1 MENLPKVLQSSANE
15 KNVSLSVKGAVVLLA
30 IAILPKLG
38 IDLSAN
44 DITLAIE
51 TITVVIAGLATLFG
65 IVRKIHNAE
74 NI

>member
-1 MENLPKVLQSSANE
+1 MENLPKVLQSSANK
-15 KNVSLSVKGAVVLLA
+15 KNVSLSIQGAVVLLL
-30 IAILPKLG
+30 IAILPKFG

-51 TITVVIAGLATLFG
+51 IITVVIAGLATLAG
-65 IVRKIHNAE
+65 ILRKVYHAE